1 MGSPALPLLGQRRA
15 ALAPQD
21 RALPGCQHGAAWGCL
36 GLASRGTGWA
46 QRETGEPT
54 AFGKK
59 AKRSSQQTD
68 ATRSGIASKRE
79 EPALFRHKNFGN
91 ACSSSKVHFLPR
103 HSSAEPTG
111 NPPAQP
117 TAAKSSQKQP
127 TAPHLRSPRTQ
138 PHPTRSLPPGYVGGS
153 ARGRARWRPARLVSA
168 RNGFNTTTSPY
179 FYFAARSRGASGGRP
194 EPGGHSAAHGAAA
207 PRREQKSRATKRRSR
222 PAAPRAGHL
231 LGIAGPGAARWLRT
245 PRQPPP
251 ARSAER
257 G

>member
-15 ALAPQD
+15 ALAPQG

-46 QRETGEPT
+46 QRETGKPT
-54 AFGKK
+54 AFEKK

-117 TAAKSSQKQP
+117 TAAKSSQ
-127 TAPHLRSPRTQ
+127 PHRI
-138 PHPTRSLPPGYVGGS
+138 S
-153 ARGRARWRPARLVSA
+153 ARPGPNLTPHDHFHRDTSA
-168 RNGFNTTTSPY
+168 
-179 FYFAARSRGASGGRP
+179 AALADEHAGGRP
-194 EPGGHSAAHGAAA
+194 GSFQRETASTPQLHRTFISQRVPAALREGGPSPAGTARHTERRHRAANKRAAQQSGAPG
-207 PRREQKSRATKRRSR
+207 PPR
-222 PAAPRAGHL
+222 PAPGTCWGSRGRGPLAG
-231 LGIAGPGAARWLRT
+231 
-245 PRQPPP
+245 
-251 ARSAER
+251 
-257 G
+257 